1 MGFIHI
7 TNFIAA
13 PSETL
18 FDLSRHILLQKKA
31 MEKIGG
37 RQVRG
42 ISSGLLS
49 GQDAVL
55 WSIPFIKREILFTL
69 KITDTSPGV
78 FLQEEMIQGPF
89 ESLKHL
95 RHFKKIQN
103 GTLVIDEIYY
113 TLPKKVWAP
122 WADRLWVNGK
132 LHDLLKE
139 RNKILK
145 EYAESNKWKAWLT
158 K

>member
-55 WSIPFIKREILFTL
+55 WSIPFIKRDILFTL
-69 KITDTSPGV
+69 KITDTSPGI

-113 TLPKKVWAP
+113 
-122 WADRLWVNGK
+122 NQY
-132 LHDLLKE
+132 
-139 RNKILK
+139 I
-145 EYAESNKWKAWLT
+145 
-158 K
+158 